1 MAEIWGAAIAAAGAL
16 GGAYISSQGGSG
28 GGGAP
33 QRNLGNELGQINNQY
48 QSLLGQLTGGTG
60 NFNASTGGNL
70 STLLG
75 GSFDE
80 QKFFAANP
88 EAYRQYKEATDA
100 GGLQGWTP
108 AQFASAYLGGG
119 DISKDSN
126 GGALLKDYQS
136 GGVGDISGQLNT
148 QNRANN
154 LLDAANFAK
163 PYSDLMH
170 NTNAGLYNQ
179 IDTFTN
185 AANAPIQQSGSQQQA
200 AQQASQGFGTFDP
213 SGLYA
218 NTNFTSQTINPQSI
232 QSQAV
237 HAQNGNPLLAQ
248 LNAQA
253 MANQG
258 PSQIQSKQ
266 NTLANQLL
274 DQGGNLSESELRNV
288 QQSSR
293 AGFAARGLDATNASV
308 VDESFQTDAAR
319 RARLTQ
325 NLGLAQGIQNQGLA
339 EQNQQQQFGLGV
351 GSQDLGYSQL
361 NLQGQTTN
369 ANNALAASQSNQ
381 SANLSAQTSNQGA
394 NLQAQNMGLQA
405 QTANQNFGLGSFNAN
420 VNSQVQQQQALQ
432 AAAGLAEQQRQ
443 SQISAQLAAVNA
455 QKAGALDP
463 YAAMLS
469 GDQNNL
475 GVLAGLYGTNAQTNS
490 SLLSALLGYGG
501 DLNNTNYNA
510 NVAAGIANGNNNAA
524 LGGALIGA
532 GAKFGGAVYGSGS
545 STGGGLKSPV
555 DETAGYS
562 P

>member
-1 MAEIWGAAIAAAGAL
+1 M
-16 GGAYISSQGGSG
+16 
-28 GGGAP
+28 
-33 QRNLGNELGQINNQY
+33 
-48 QSLLGQLTGGTG
+48 LGQLTGGTG
-60 NFNASTGGNL
+60 NFNQSTSGNL
-70 STLLG
+70 QSLLNG
-75 GSFDE
+75 QFDAN
-80 QKFFAANP
+80 KFFAANP
-88 EAYRQYKEATDA
+88 EAEQQYKDA
-100 GGLQGWTP
+100 IAEGGLQGWSKE
-108 AQFASAYLGGG
+108 QFANAYLGDSTINGHG
-119 DISKDSN
+119 SIS
-126 GGALLKDYQS
+126 DYQS
-136 GGVGDISGQLNT
+136 GGLGEIAGQLNT
-148 QNRANN
+148 QNRANT
-154 LLDAANFAK
+154 LVDAANFAQ
-163 PYSDLMH
+163 PYSDLMK
-170 NTNAGLYNQ
+170 NTNKGLYNQ
-179 IDTFTN
+179 VDTFTN

-232 QSQAV
+232 QSQNV
-237 HAQNGNPLLAQ
+237 YAQNGNPLLAQ

-258 PSQIQSKQ
+258 PSQIQSQQ

-274 DQGGNLSESELRNV
+274 AQGGDLSESELRNV

-351 GSQDLGYSQL
+351 GAQDLGYGQL

-381 SANLSAQTSNQGA
+381 GANLSAQTSNQGA

-432 AAAGLAEQQRQ
+432 AAAALAEQQRQ
-443 SQISAQLAAVNA
+443 SQLSAQLAAVNA

-463 YAAMLS
+463 YSAMLS

-490 SLLSALLGYGG
+490 NLLSSLLGYGG

-510 NVAAGIANGNNNAA
+510 NVAAGISNGNNNAA

-532 GAKFGGAVYGSGS
+532 AGKFGGAVYGSGS
-545 STGGGLKSPV
+545 SNGGGLKTPV
-555 DETAGYS
+555 DENANNSAYVNG
-562 P
+562 